1 MGERLLEKNTGFKK
15 WWQMM
20 RPHTLTASIVPV
32 TLGTAMVLPMRKPAL
47 LLFAAMLIASIFIQI
62 ATNLFNEYFDYKR
75 GLDTTESVGIGG
87 SIVRD
92 GFHPKTI
99 LRLAFALCLAAM
111 FIGIYIC
118 IESNWWIAVAG
129 LICILTGYLYSGGP
143 RPIAY
148 SPFGELISGLFMGVF
163 IIWISFFIQAETLT
177 LNCILISIP
186 IGILVGGINMANNIR
201 DLEGDKA
208 KGRRTLPI
216 LLGRP
221 RAIHVLSLLFA
232 FSYLWIIGLM
242 FFHVESAWLLIVFAS
257 LPKAI
262 QATKL
267 FRGKTKSI
275 QLMPAMKAT
284 AQMQTLFGI
293 LLSIGLLLDYFI

>member
-1 MGERLLEKNTGFKK
+1 MGELAPEKNIGFKK
-15 WWQMM
+15 WWVML
-20 RPHTLTASIVPV
+20 RPHTLSASFVPV
-32 TLGTAMVLPMRKPAL
+32 ALGTALVLPIKNPDLAL
-47 LLFAAMLIASIFIQI
+47 FFTMMAASMLIQI
-62 ATNLFNEYFDYKR
+62 ATNLFNEYFDFKR
-75 GLDTTESVGIGG
+75 GLDNAQSVGIGG

-99 LRLAFALCLAAM
+99 LRLALILCLVAM
-111 FIGIYIC
+111 LIGVFIC
-118 IESNWWIAVAG
+118 ANSSWWIALAG
-129 LICILTGYLYSGGP
+129 SICILTGYLYSGGP
-143 RPIAY
+143 FPIAY
-148 SPFGELISGLFMGVF
+148 TPFGELVSGLFMGVF
-163 IIWISFFIQAETLT
+163 IIWISFFIQTGTLT

-201 DLEGDKA
+201 DLSGDKE

-221 RAIHVLSLLFA
+221 RAITLLAGLFT
-232 FSYLWIIGLM
+232 FSYIWIIGLM
-242 FFHVESAWLLIVFAS
+242 ILSVESAWLLIVFAS

-267 FRGKTKSI
+267 FRKKTKAI
-275 QLMPAMKAT
+275 QMMPAMKAT

-293 LLSIGLLLDYFI
+293 LLSLGIVLDYFI

>member
-1 MGERLLEKNTGFKK
+1 MGEKYLERNTGFRK
-15 WWQMM
+15 WWLMM

-32 TLGTAMVLPMRKPAL
+32 ALGTAMVLPLKHPDIP
-47 LLFAAMLIASIFIQI
+47 LFIAMLLASILIQI
-62 ATNLFNEYFDYKR
+62 ATNLFNEYFDFKR
-75 GLDTTESVGIGG
+75 GLDTAESVGIGG

-92 GFHPKTI
+92 GFRPKTI
-99 LRLAFALCLAAM
+99 LHLAFVLCFTAM
-111 FIGIYIC
+111 LIGIYIC
-118 IESNWWIAVAG
+118 WRSSWWIALAG
-129 LICILTGYLYSGGP
+129 MICILTGYLYSGGP

-148 SPFGELISGLFMGVF
+148 TPLGELVSGLFMGVF
-163 IIWISFFIQAETLT
+163 IIWISFFIQTENLT
-177 LNCILISIP
+177 LNCILLSLP
-186 IGILVGGINMANNIR
+186 IGILVGSINMANNIR
-201 DLEGDKA
+201 DLDSDKE

-216 LLGRP
+216 LLGRS
-221 RAIHVLSLLFA
+221 RAINVLAALFA
-232 FSYLWIIGLM
+232 FSYLWIVGLM
-242 FFHVESAWLLIVFAS
+242 ILQVDSAWLLIVFAS

-293 LLSIGLLLDYFI
+293 LLSVGLLLDYFI